1 MTFYHRFLGVKS
13 TPKVY
18 PTCSVIP
25 CIVNIGWGDNCI
37 IIKQRAILREKIR
50 NRFGITLFHLRLR
63 FQENQL

>member
-1 MTFYHRFLGVKS
+1 MTLFHRFLDIQS

-25 CIVNIGWGDNCI
+25 CIVNIGWGDNRI
-37 IIKQRAILREKIR
+37 IIKQRAILHEKIR
-50 NRFGITLFHLRLR
+50 KRFGITLFHLRLR